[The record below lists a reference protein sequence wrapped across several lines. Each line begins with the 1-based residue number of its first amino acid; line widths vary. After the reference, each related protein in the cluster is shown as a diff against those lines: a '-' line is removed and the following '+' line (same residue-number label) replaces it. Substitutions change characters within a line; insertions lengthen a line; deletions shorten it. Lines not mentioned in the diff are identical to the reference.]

1 MIDLVNHRILVT
13 GGAGFVGSAVVHSL
27 HARGCQQ
34 VFVPRRRDYDLVCRS
49 DVERLLRDTH
59 PSIVIHLAARS
70 GGIGANRLHPGQFF
84 YDNIMMGV
92 QLIEG
97 ARLHRVEKVV
107 VVGSVCAYPK
117 FAPIPFREDDLWNGY
132 PEETNA
138 PFGVAKRVLLVQT
151 QAYRQEYG
159 LNAIYLLPVN
169 IYRPRDSF
177 DPARSHVIPAL
188 IERFIAAT
196 EAGEQRVVVWG
207 DGEATRE
214 FLYVDDAAEGIV
226 RAAEE
231 YDDARPINIGVGFEV
246 SIRELAGTIAHIVG
260 YTGTIVWDTSK
271 PNGQPRR
278 MLETSRAR
286 VYLGFEA
293 RTRLVVGLQTT
304 VDWYAAQRRRGVEAY
319 ASAI

>member
-1 MIDLVNHRILVT
+1 
-13 GGAGFVGSAVVHSL
+13 
-27 HARGCQQ
+27 
-34 VFVPRRRDYDLVCRS
+34 
-49 DVERLLRDTH
+49 
-59 PSIVIHLAARS
+59 
-70 GGIGANRLHPGQFF
+70 
-84 YDNIMMGV
+84 MMGV

-169 IYRPRDSF
+169 IYGPRDSF

-304 VDWYAAQRRRGVEAY
+304 VDWYAAQRRRSVEAY

>member
-49 DVERLLRDTH
+49 DVERLLRDTR

-169 IYRPRDSF
+169 IYGPRDSF

-231 YDDARPINIGVGFEV
+231 YDDARPINIGAGFEV

-260 YTGTIVWDTSK
+260 YTGEIVWDTSK

-293 RTRLVVGLQTT
+293 RTRLVAGLQTT
-304 VDWYAAQRRRGVEAY
+304 VDWYAAQRQRGVEAY